1 MNNHVVLTE
10 SRQLLVIT
18 KVTDGDGGRY
28 DCEVANSQGN
38 DTRTMMVA
46 IEPGMSVIC

>member
-1 MNNHVVLTE
+1 MKGRVVLTE

-18 KVTDGDGGRY
+18 KATDDDGGRY
-28 DCEVANSQGN
+28 DCKVENSQGS